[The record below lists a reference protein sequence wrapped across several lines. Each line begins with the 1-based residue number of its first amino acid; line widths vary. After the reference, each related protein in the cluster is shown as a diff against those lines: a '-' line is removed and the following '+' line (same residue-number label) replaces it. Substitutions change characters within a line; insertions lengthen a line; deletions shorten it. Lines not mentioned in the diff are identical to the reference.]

1 VAQPASTKPRKL
13 SFKEKREFEQLE
25 IQIPAMEAEKEE
37 IEKML
42 YNNPPAGFS
51 QVQKLSERLAELNE
65 AIESGTE
72 RWLELSELM

>member
-1 VAQPASTKPRKL
+1 
-13 SFKEKREFEQLE
+13 
-25 IQIPAMEAEKEE
+25 MEAEKEE
-37 IEKML
+37 IEKTL